1 MERQLLHV
9 ILTIVTYCV
18 SNADANDDTRQ
29 YVGYPTAGVK
39 LVRPRGFE
47 DAENFHGFQQQSTQS
62 SVMAMMIPGPFLEVT
77 RGFTDEQLKTRGMT
91 LLSKES
97 IKIDGYSGMLVG
109 VSQTAYG
116 TKYTKWIVAFG
127 DDKKTRLVTAVFPS
141 SKKRR
146 LSDELKAVVL
156 SARAD
161 ESPPPPSGSDVG
173 FEIVASSRLKL
184 TKGIGKMLMYTRDGA
199 ISKGSPGDPL
209 FIAAPS
215 LSKIEIDDQRQ
226 FAMQRLLQTG
236 QTRISSVR
244 FNSEITIDGLVGY
257 EMVASGEDADSG
269 TPLSVYQ
276 VILYDGGSY
285 ILMQGLV
292 GSELLG
298 EYLPEFKAM
307 ARSLTLRDR

>member
-1 MERQLLHV
+1 
-9 ILTIVTYCV
+9 
-18 SNADANDDTRQ
+18 
-29 YVGYPTAGVK
+29 
-39 LVRPRGFE
+39 
-47 DAENFHGFQQQSTQS
+47 
-62 SVMAMMIPGPFLEVT
+62 
-77 RGFTDEQLKTRGMT
+77 
-91 LLSKES
+91 
-97 IKIDGYSGMLVG
+97 
-109 VSQTAYG
+109 
-116 TKYTKWIVAFG
+116 
-127 DDKKTRLVTAVFPS
+127 
-141 SKKRR
+141 
-146 LSDELKAVVL
+146 
-156 SARAD
+156 
-161 ESPPPPSGSDVG
+161 
-173 FEIVASSRLKL
+173 
-184 TKGIGKMLMYTRDGA
+184 MLMYTRDGA